1 MGVAIG
7 PIFDRGYLHTL
18 VYTGS
23 FLIVFGMVMLSLCVT
38 YWQVLLAQG
47 TCVGIGMGL
56 VFVPSI
62 AVVTATFEKKRAIA
76 VGIAATASSV
86 GESTVTIHWLIFFLC
101 RH

>member
-1 MGVAIG
+1 M
-7 PIFDRGYLHTL
+7 
-18 VYTGS
+18 
-23 FLIVFGMVMLSLCVT
+23 
-38 YWQVLLAQG
+38 
-47 TCVGIGMGL
+47 GIGMGL